1 MSQLRRKAMLFI
13 DVHDVGYGE
22 CIVFEGEKNKI
33 LMVDC
38 GSMNTI
44 LKSSHIKF
52 KDYVSDFI
60 TPRYGDALEK
70 SFLLT
75 HFHRDH
81 FCGLKYILKKQKNY
95 FDNIYIP
102 YPALNESRRALLLE
116 MAIYV
121 FIFLKRQ
128 QICASM
134 STSALFIFDFLRK
147 SSFANRV
154 FPLKRDDIF
163 EFSGINYKVL
173 NPFGESFPFSR
184 SFSDI
189 IELLDTLMKKSLQTE
204 LVDEFF
210 RLRNLFCCEYIHC
223 CDLCRESDSFFDE
236 NISES
241 IKNLNSCAMKLND
254 LSKKLAYIDVVDE
267 ILSVLNDE
275 NSRTQYSAAQNSAS
289 IVFQNECQSP
299 LNGRNILMTGDVT
312 CEILN
317 LLENDLFQVYNV
329 IKAPHHGTNNY
340 QSDVLNRLMCS
351 HIIISNGEYHAGGKI
366 SGDYAKNNAIKHCS
380 GVENC
385 VYLLKNRSCCNRIL
399 FCDSLRKSGGELS
412 SHCPKK
418 SLSAGVNRCGIYV
431 VSPRGDRGC
440 YCD

>member
-1 MSQLRRKAMLFI
+1 MSQLLYKAMLFI
-13 DVHDVGYGE
+13 DIHDVSYGE

-38 GSMNTI
+38 GSMNTV

-60 TPRYGDALEK
+60 IPRYYDALEK
-70 SFLLT
+70 IFLLT
-75 HFHRDH
+75 HFHKDH
-81 FCGLKYILKKQKNY
+81 FCGLKHILKKQKDY
-95 FDNIYIP
+95 FDKIYIP
-102 YPALNESRRALLLE
+102 YPALSESRRALLLE
-116 MAIYV
+116 MAIYA

-128 QICASM
+128 QTCASM
-134 STSALFIFDFLRK
+134 STNALFIFDFLRK
-147 SSFANRV
+147 NSLANKV

-163 EFSGINYKVL
+163 EFSGVNYKVL
-173 NPFGESFPFSR
+173 NPFEMSFPFSR
-184 SFSDI
+184 DFLDI

-204 LVDEFF
+204 LVADFF
-210 RLRNLFCCEYIHC
+210 RLRNLFCCEYVQC

-241 IKNLNSCAMKLND
+241 IKKLNSCAMKLND
-254 LSKKLAYIDVVDE
+254 LSKKLVYVDVADE

-275 NSRTQYSAAQNSAS
+275 STRLQYSSAQNSAS
-289 IVFQNECQSP
+289 IVFQNECPKS
-299 LNGRNILMTGDVT
+299 LNGGNILMTGDVT
-312 CEILN
+312 CEVLN

-340 QSDVLNRLMCS
+340 RSDALNRLICS
-351 HIIISNGEYHAGGKI
+351 HIVISSGEYHAGGKI
-366 SGDYAKNNAIKHCS
+366 SGDYAQNNAIKHCV
-380 GVENC
+380 GIENC
-385 VYLLKNRSCCNRIL
+385 TYLLKNHSCCNRVL

-412 SHCPKK
+412 SHCPQN

-431 VSPRGDRGC
+431 VSPHGDRGC